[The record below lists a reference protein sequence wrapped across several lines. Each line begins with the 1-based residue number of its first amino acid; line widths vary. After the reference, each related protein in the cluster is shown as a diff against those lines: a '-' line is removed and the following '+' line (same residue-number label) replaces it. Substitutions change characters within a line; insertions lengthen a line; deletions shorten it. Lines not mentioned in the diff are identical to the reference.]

1 MDFFEGIDS
10 ENSTFVVIPTIIK
23 SKEKVRELF
32 RKLEVFYLA
41 NKSKNIYF
49 ALLGDCFESDK
60 KEEKFD
66 KEVINEGLLQ
76 VQLLNDKYQKDTE
89 FPIFHF
95 LYREREFN
103 NSEEIYIK
111 TQ

>member
-49 ALLGDCFESDK
+49 CWW
-60 KEEKFD
+60 
-66 KEVINEGLLQ
+66 
-76 VQLLNDKYQKDTE
+76 
-89 FPIFHF
+89 
-95 LYREREFN
+95 
-103 NSEEIYIK
+103 
-111 TQ
+111 